1 MAVAVPVPVPV
12 AVPVPVPV
20 AVPVPVTVAVP
31 VPGPLAVP
39 VVPNIILNKL
49 SCTTP
54 LTFLNLCFS
63 PQI

>member
-1 MAVAVPVPVPV
+1 MAV